1 MAVTGQA
8 MNSNSAVFG
17 LCNPESGYGSPG
29 QGYPSVT
36 SEHLS
41 AFYAG
46 SGGSSAPGSG
56 GSSSGG
62 GGGSS
67 GEPSS
72 PSPYGAGGG
81 GGVVTQLIPSLG
93 TTQVSCFI
101 QTLTGHLNI
110 LKDSGG
116 LIPPP

>member
-1 MAVTGQA
+1 MAVTGQS

-72 PSPYGAGGG
+72 PSPYGSGGG
-81 GGVVTQLIPSLG
+81 GGLHSERHHGTAEPKYEPSHSPSSG
-93 TTQVSCFI
+93 KEI
-101 QTLTGHLNI
+101 KTG
-110 LKDSGG
+110 
-116 LIPPP
+116 